1 MYVLGPDFR
10 IPGYRF
16 RVFHVAQNCFGPR
29 RQIDAGSRKEK
40 EERKGKKRKKK
51 KKGEKESPIDFEK
64 LENANLNSLPDMLDF
79 MAHENFTNIHL
90 YTANL
95 TIDLERYKKIRL
107 GVMIQPS
114 NDKKEGILIH
124 RVIKGGLAEKHG
136 IKENDILIK
145 VNNTEVNTLVD
156 LQIQVNGSGKGKIL
170 FSIQRDG
177 IQKDIQILN
186 YTNLKK

>member
-1 MYVLGPDFR
+1 
-10 IPGYRF
+10 
-16 RVFHVAQNCFGPR
+16 
-29 RQIDAGSRKEK
+29 
-40 EERKGKKRKKK
+40 
-51 KKGEKESPIDFEK
+51 
-64 LENANLNSLPDMLDF
+64 MLDF
-79 MAHENFTNIHL
+79 MVHENFTNIHL